1 MEEAKFGNVSEP
13 GNIFNTI
20 GIIRQKNRVLKTLL
34 QEKGKLYENDEENIK
49 QNLDTVLFLSKQIS
63 TELVEKFKSAK
74 ETLQTTTEII
84 TALCDPYRANTSHR
98 VTAAHFNYL
107 ERTNNFLNHII
118 ISFKS
123 AENNLYNINCRTNKD
138 VQTPR
143 ASEQNR
149 GLSNSELVQQ
159 NGNAKGEESR
169 KVEGNLQ
176 TPPSNSKNNQLIV
189 EVKNCSLGREKGS
202 CLQVSS
208 CSNFQPVQDEGTEKG
223 HIIGIKDDYFQA
235 ADVCS
240 QSQKGVKNQPGIQSS
255 DEMKDQRRVTKEMN
269 CSIEVK
275 DTDEILKS
283 GSVGNKCGSK
293 EIHLTAVSETSGADE
308 KILNKLN
315 DKNEITECP
324 AEAVKIEDPRGWS
337 QRELLAELDDED
349 DPQIACYVTAPFII
363 AQKLSCRIIN
373 DRSSM
378 VVSDGE
384 ELVSNV
390 ISIGCTDS
398 RIKIPFPVRVAIP
411 FTACYQGNYRDIMVK
426 VSDATPHSSYMS
438 PISLERMSSGHK
450 GSYAEVKIYK
460 LGIFSVVSCFRK
472 ETFTIPRKGLT
483 LKLSMD
489 SRIALTYLPGSFSVP
504 VVVQSKVQPIDSTL
518 LSGMKSRQD
527 IYHPIIS
534 TSPLVHI
541 KHPSTQQFR
550 KSITVTLPCPPNPD
564 KKRLGDETDHARA
577 ATAMVQRSLS
587 HRIRLMS
594 APVKK
599 HGEAINE
606 SLRLLGFNSKDEEWL
621 VMDNVAVKD
630 VQNGLVAFEIAE
642 HLDRFIVL
650 RLSSSVD
657 NSCLIPFIH
666 DLEEAIRFTMV
677 NVIMYHKRDNFH
689 HIVVQMVPSKDLQ
702 WELLKLREEGYR
714 GPPEPSEEFPM
725 REGEQ
730 LSLKLSGNIKSLGND
745 QNMIQGYPLIFHSQ
759 RKARLEL
766 DLTEVDEFGN
776 YCSPHFKGM
785 AIFYKITKE
794 ELTQQWDGAYHM
806 ADNQQY
812 NPVSKLALT
821 LPKREKLLSHS
832 TAVNKV
838 TSLETTSENLFYWL
852 ASELS
857 EEDAITLVTSLCI
870 RRSAIQL
877 VKLTNPDHLT
887 DQIFKL
893 LNMWKKNLPT
903 STNKIQILSRHL
915 KRCGREDLA
924 EQLWSKQDSG

>member
-1 MEEAKFGNVSEP
+1 MEEAKFENGCQPCN
-13 GNIFNTI
+13 NLNTI
-20 GIIRQKNRVLKTLL
+20 AAIRQKNHVLNSLL
-34 QEKGKLYENDEENIK
+34 QGKGKLYEEGEESIK

-63 TELVEKFKSAK
+63 IELLAKFKSAK
-74 ETLQTTTEII
+74 EILQTTTEIV
-84 TALCDPYRANTSHR
+84 TAVCELYRANINHR
-98 VTAAHFNYL
+98 VSADHFNYL
-107 ERTNNFLNHII
+107 ERTKNFLNHII
-118 ISFKS
+118 INFKS
-123 AENNLYNINCRTNKD
+123 AESSLHNINCHTSED
-138 VQTPR
+138 VQTSC
-143 ASEQNR
+143 ASEQSQ
-149 GLSNSELVQQ
+149 GLSHSELVQQ
-159 NGNAKGEESR
+159 NGNAEGEESR
-169 KVEGNLQ
+169 KVEGSLQ
-176 TPPSNSKNNQLIV
+176 TPASNSENNQLVV
-189 EVKNCSLGREKGS
+189 EVKKCSLGGEKGS

-208 CSNFQPVQDEGTEKG
+208 CNNSQPVQAEGTKKG
-223 HIIGIKDDYFQA
+223 SIIGFKDDHFMA
-235 ADVCS
+235 ADVCYN
-240 QSQKGVKNQPGIQSS
+240 SQKGVKKQPGIQSPH
-255 DEMKDQRRVTKEMN
+255 EMKDQRRLTKEMN
-269 CSIEVK
+269 CRAELK

-283 GSVGNKCGSK
+283 GSVDNTCGSQ
-293 EIHLTAVSETSGADE
+293 EIHLTAVSESGRVDE

-315 DKNEITECP
+315 EKNEITECP
-324 AEAVKIEDPRGWS
+324 AETMKTEDPRGWS

-363 AQKLSCRIIN
+363 AQKLLCRIIN
-373 DRSSM
+373 DKSSM

-398 RIKIPFPVRVAIP
+398 RIKIPFPVRIAIP
-411 FTACYQGNYRDIMVK
+411 FTARYQGNYRDILVK
-426 VSDATPHSSYMS
+426 VSDTTSHSSYMS
-438 PISLERMSSGHK
+438 PLSLERIYNGHK
-450 GSYAEVKIYK
+450 GSCAEVKIYK
-460 LGIFSVVSCFRK
+460 LGIFSVVSCLRK
-472 ETFTIPRKGLT
+472 ETFTIPRKGLC

-489 SRIALTYLPGSFSVP
+489 SRITLNYLSGSFSVP

-518 LSGMKSRQD
+518 LSAMKSRQD

-564 KKRLGDETDHARA
+564 KKRLGEETEHVRA

-587 HRIRLMS
+587 HHIRLIS

-599 HGEAINE
+599 HREAINE
-606 SLRLLGFNSKDEEWL
+606 SLKLFGFNSKDEEWL
-621 VMDNVAVKD
+621 MMDSVTVKD
-630 VQNGLVAFEIAE
+630 VQKGLVAFEIAE
-642 HLDRFIVL
+642 HLDRLIVL

-657 NSCLIPFIH
+657 NSCLIPFIQEV
-666 DLEEAIRFTMV
+666 EEAIRFTMV

-689 HIVVQMVPSKDLQ
+689 HIIVQMVPSKDLQ
-702 WELLKLREEGYR
+702 WELVKLREEGYR

-730 LSLKLSGNIKSLGND
+730 LILKLSGNIKSFGND
-745 QNMIQGYPLIFHSQ
+745 QDMIQEYPLIFHSQ

-766 DLTEVDEFGN
+766 KLTEVDEFGN
-776 YCSPHFKGM
+776 YCSPHYKGM

-806 ADNQQY
+806 VDKQQY
-812 NPVSKLALT
+812 TPVCKLALT

-832 TAVNKV
+832 TSVNKV
-838 TSLETTSENLFYWL
+838 TAPESTSETMLYWL

-857 EEDAITLVTSLCI
+857 EEDAIMLVTSLRI

-877 VKLTNPDHLT
+877 VKLTNPDDVT

-893 LNMWKKNLPT
+893 LKMWKKNLPT
-903 STNKIQILSRHL
+903 SANKIQILTRHL

-924 EQLWSKQDSG
+924 GQLWSKKDSG

>member
-1 MEEAKFGNVSEP
+1 M
-13 GNIFNTI
+13 
-20 GIIRQKNRVLKTLL
+20 RV
-34 QEKGKLYENDEENIK
+34 
-49 QNLDTVLFLSKQIS
+49 
-63 TELVEKFKSAK
+63 
-74 ETLQTTTEII
+74 
-84 TALCDPYRANTSHR
+84 R
-98 VTAAHFNYL
+98 
-107 ERTNNFLNHII
+107 
-118 ISFKS
+118 
-123 AENNLYNINCRTNKD
+123 
-138 VQTPR
+138 
-143 ASEQNR
+143 
-149 GLSNSELVQQ
+149 
-159 NGNAKGEESR
+159 
-169 KVEGNLQ
+169 
-176 TPPSNSKNNQLIV
+176 QLIWHMLC
-189 EVKNCSLGREKGS
+189 NAN
-202 CLQVSS
+202 VSS
-208 CSNFQPVQDEGTEKG
+208 CK
-223 HIIGIKDDYFQA
+223 
-235 ADVCS
+235 
-240 QSQKGVKNQPGIQSS
+240 KN
-255 DEMKDQRRVTKEMN
+255 R
-269 CSIEVK
+269 
-275 DTDEILKS
+275 LF
-283 GSVGNKCGSK
+283 
-293 EIHLTAVSETSGADE
+293 
-308 KILNKLN
+308 
-315 DKNEITECP
+315 
-324 AEAVKIEDPRGWS
+324 
-337 QRELLAELDDED
+337 AELDDED

-411 FTACYQGNYRDIMVK
+411 FTARYQGHYRDIMVK

-438 PISLERMSSGHK
+438 PISLERMSNGHK
-450 GSYAEVKIYK
+450 GSCAEVKIYK
-460 LGIFSVVSCFRK
+460 LGIFSVVSCLRK

-577 ATAMVQRSLS
+577 ATAMVQRGLS

-606 SLRLLGFNSKDEEWL
+606 SLKLLGFNSKDEEWL
-621 VMDNVAVKD
+621 VMDNIAVKD

-650 RLSSSVD
+650 RFSSSVD

-666 DLEEAIRFTMV
+666 DLEEAIQFTMV

-702 WELLKLREEGYR
+702 WELVKLREEGYR

-730 LSLKLSGNIKSLGND
+730 LSLKLSGNIKSLGGGD
-745 QNMIQGYPLIFHSQ
+745 GGQRYPLIFHSQ

-776 YCSPHFKGM
+776 YCSPHYKGM

-794 ELTQQWDGAYHM
+794 ELTQHGVYHM
-806 ADNQQY
+806 VDNQQY
-812 NPVSKLALT
+812 NPVCKLALT
-821 LPKREKLLSHS
+821 LPKPFEGHKLEDLLVAIVNAEEAEVTCKNEGEDGSKQKGKSQIRRGVAYMRPFTHFVDCAIALIGKDVDCDCDDDEDGGEHPSAHGQDCDIPKQARSINGNLPLPGSCFVAIAADLPEVLNSSSGSKTFAGGSREQGKLLIGNS
-832 TAVNKV
+832 NCP
-838 TSLETTSENLFYWL
+838 ETTPENMFYWL

-870 RRSAIQL
+870 RRSTIQL
-877 VKLTNPDHLT
+877 VKLTNPDDLT